1 MVLVLGAITGVTT
14 KDNPARGNNFLIARD
29 GDHNLVVTDFDPTQP
44 GAPSVAPGD
53 SLYFLRDNGER
64 DVRVKAVVVRVAALV
79 SSPERDL
86 AQALKE
92 LQAKLQLDEAQYC
105 CWSAREQALLV
116 EFESAHKIS
125 VIHVAPDKI
134 TDRSDWIVFEDFR

>member
-1 MVLVLGAITGVTT
+1 MVSMNHLVFLDTSAGELEKILSGVKCMVLKSVE
-14 KDNPARGNNFLIARD
+14 
-29 GDHNLVVTDFDPTQP
+29 PTSSDMP
-44 GAPSVAPGD
+44 PVMPGD

-92 LQAKLQLDEAQYC
+92 LQAKLQLDEAQYR

-116 EFESAHKIS
+116 EFESAHKIAL
-125 VIHVAPDKI
+125 IRAAAAKVA
-134 TDRSDWIVFEDFR
+134 DRSEWIAFDDFSRMVE